1 VKNLQ
6 LILPEER
13 LYPEHM
19 VERGPRPAPEPQQG
33 LPDQMTPVAD
43 DELFDSLMQEA
54 ERLSPD
60 ELARSNQAADEL
72 QLSLDRE
79 GIQPVAK
86 TGLSP
91 SEPHQDMPPAATSPQ
106 PPLRDKA

>member
-54 ERLSPD
+54 EQLSPD

-72 QLSLDRE
+72 QLSLDIE
-79 GIQPVAK
+79 GRQPPTKA
-86 TGLSP
+86 GLSP